1 MRPRQSS
8 FWKVFG
14 IPVVIGVLSAAGL
27 FSALL
32 GDGAWD
38 AVAWVGLGVPTALG
52 TWGLLKRG

>member
-14 IPVVIGVLSAAGL
+14 IPVVIGALSAAGL

-38 AVAWVGLGVPTALG
+38 AVAWVGLGIPTVLG
-52 TWGLLKRG
+52 VWGLLKRG